1 MLLLNRSRLRPQRRP
16 LNILTVPPKT
26 DAEILANYLDGARI
40 KVIPSKR
47 SRKRLVLEWLVQ
59 RFDAGRDYSEA
70 EVNELIKR
78 SHPDFATLRRELYD
92 AYLIDR
98 DDGIYRR
105 RENRSESDPTL
116 SP

>member
-1 MLLLNRSRLRPQRRP
+1 MLLLDRSRLRPQRRP
-16 LNILTVPPKT
+16 LNVLIVAQKT
-26 DAEILANYLDGARI
+26 DAEILANYLDGERL

-47 SRKRLVLEWLVQ
+47 SRKKLVLEWLVQ
-59 RFDAGRDYSEA
+59 RFAFGRDYTEA

-92 AYLIDR
+92 AYLMDR
-98 DDGIYRR
+98 HDGIYRR
-105 RENRSESDPTL
+105 RKSPSDDESTL